1 MISKSLEEYL
11 KTIYILKINNNNI
24 RVTDIASRM
33 NCSKP
38 SVNKSIKILKEE
50 GLVNYEPYGE
60 IILTENGEKLA
71 KKVFEAQDI
80 LYTFLTEILEIDSK
94 EAEIEAKQMKLSVS
108 DKVLNKLAKYINKTI
123 GLYDLECGYDIN
135 NEKCIDC
142 RRRGSLKN
150 NI

>member
-11 KTIYILKINNNNI
+11 KNIYILKINNQI
-24 RVTDIASRM
+24 VRVTDIAAKM

-50 GLVNYEPYGE
+50 NLVCYEPYGD
-60 IILTENGEKLA
+60 ILLTEDGEKLA

-80 LYTFLTEILEIDSK
+80 IYTFLTEILNMNSK
-94 EAEIEAKQMKLSVS
+94 VAEIEAKAIKNSMS
-108 DKVLNKLAKYINKTI
+108 DDVLNRLAKYVNKTM
-123 GLYDLECGYDIN
+123 GLDDLECGYDIN

-142 RRRGSLKN
+142 QRRERIKK
-150 NI
+150 

>member
-1 MISKSLEEYL
+1 MISKSVEEYL

-24 RVTDIASRM
+24 RVTDIASKM

-94 EAEIEAKQMKLSVS
+94 
-108 DKVLNKLAKYINKTI
+108 D
-123 GLYDLECGYDIN
+123 
-135 NEKCIDC
+135 
-142 RRRGSLKN
+142 
-150 NI
+150 